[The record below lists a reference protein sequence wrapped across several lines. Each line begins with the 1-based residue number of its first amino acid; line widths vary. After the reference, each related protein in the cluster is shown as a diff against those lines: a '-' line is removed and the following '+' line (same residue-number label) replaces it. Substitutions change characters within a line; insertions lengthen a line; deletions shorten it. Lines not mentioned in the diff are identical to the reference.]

1 MQQLTAK
8 DGQSRDILAENVAR
22 LKKLFP
28 EGFAEGRIDFEA
40 LKKLLGEHV
49 EDRDEWYSFTWNCKS
64 RSIRLAQAPSTGT
77 LRPAP
82 EEPLNWDSTGNLFI
96 QGDNQSRGTT
106 WKCSSSSRSPGPFPG
121 IFLQSDDHEQRRDE
135 QKHLHHADKLF
146 RIQSGD
152 QSLARP

>member
-22 LKKLFP
+22 LKELFP
-28 EGFAEGRIDFEA
+28 EAFSEGRIDFEA

-49 EDRDEWYSFTWNCKS
+49 EDRDERYSFTWNGKS

-82 EEPLNWDSTGNLFI
+82 EESLNWDSTGNLFI
-96 QGDNQSRGTT
+96 EGDNLEVLKLLQKSYHKTVKMIYCESFFGSGPANMS
-106 WKCSSSSRSPGPFPG
+106 KIFENRSF
-121 IFLQSDDHEQRRDE
+121 F
-135 QKHLHHADKLF
+135 A
-146 RIQSGD
+146 
-152 QSLARP
+152 